1 MLEVDNLSQDYY
13 CKLRYSLTEA
23 FDRME
28 DSEVAS
34 IVRRMLHF
42 MQDLDLPALTETAT
56 AVMIWSVAEADLKK
70 DKADRENGRKGGRPS
85 ANTQKTHDRQTASK
99 PEEDPHWLC

>member
-1 MLEVDNLSQDYY
+1 MSQDYY

-28 DSEVAS
+28 DTEVAN

-42 MQDLDLPALTETAT
+42 MQDLDMPMLTDTA
-56 AVMIWSVAEADLKK
+56 AAIMIWSVAEADLKQ
-70 DKADRENGRKGGRPS
+70 DKADRENGRKGGRPTEETKS
-85 ANTQKTHDRQTASK
+85 TPSKESKTKQ
-99 PEEDPHWLC
+99 EEDVKWLN